1 MIVSHFISGFG
12 WTLSHLICT
21 PDTTQVHPKGS
32 GGDGASVWQAE
43 EGQAEADVLL
53 DLKSEVIFTFL
64 SLNLGDVLLDFQS
77 ETVLKFL
84 NWNLGD
90 VLLDLRSWISPIDF
104 LSDHAIEGSNWR
116 VTRFKASQPPRGSN
130 LISSN
135 SQELPHKTQADTSW
149 GAFHQ
154 DYSACHFKSATI
166 AGVW

>member
-1 MIVSHFISGFG
+1 MDLCNLVSIFYLLYSIYISRE
-12 WTLSHLICT
+12 
-21 PDTTQVHPKGS
+21 
-32 GGDGASVWQAE
+32 GGRLR
-43 EGQAEADVLL
+43 LL
-53 DLKSEVIFTFL
+53 TYK
-64 SLNLGDVLLDFQS
+64 N
-77 ETVLKFL
+77 
-84 NWNLGD
+84 
-90 VLLDLRSWISPIDF
+90 DLRSWISPIDF

-166 AGVW
+166 LAEISWVRSTFLEGVSVVLVVSAVPELFWHHSSWHISLDLRDRFSYDCTVHLNY

>member
-1 MIVSHFISGFG
+1 MDLCNLVSIFYLLYSIYISRE
-12 WTLSHLICT
+12 
-21 PDTTQVHPKGS
+21 
-32 GGDGASVWQAE
+32 GGRLR
-43 EGQAEADVLL
+43 LL
-53 DLKSEVIFTFL
+53 TYK
-64 SLNLGDVLLDFQS
+64 N
-77 ETVLKFL
+77 
-84 NWNLGD
+84 
-90 VLLDLRSWISPIDF
+90 DLRSWISPIDF

-166 AGVW
+166 LAEISWVRSTFLEGVSLVLVESAVPELFWHHSSWKIFPDLKYRFSCGCKEHQNC